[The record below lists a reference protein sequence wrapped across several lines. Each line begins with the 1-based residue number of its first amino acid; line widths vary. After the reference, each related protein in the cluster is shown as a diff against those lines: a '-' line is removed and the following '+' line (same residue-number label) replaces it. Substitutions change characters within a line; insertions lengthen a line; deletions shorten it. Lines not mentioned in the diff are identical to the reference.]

1 MLKKIKQFIEN
12 EKGKDIL
19 TLAVVV
25 LVGLGSFGLGRLSK
39 LTEHNPIY
47 INYKEQ
53 PANTLKATESL
64 SDPEPTTPAKSLT
77 PKEFVKENPT
87 LNTGSEAISSG
98 GAFFASRIGKK
109 YYSLGCSAGK
119 TIKKE
124 NRIYFQTE
132 TEAINAGF
140 EKSASCK

>member
-1 MLKKIKQFIEN
+1 MLKKIKQFIES

-39 LTEHNPIY
+39 LTEHNPVY

-53 PANTLKATESL
+53 PANTLKAAESL
-64 SDPEPTTPAKSLT
+64 AVSEPTALTKGIT
-77 PKEFVKENPT
+77 PKEFIKENPT
-87 LNTGSEAISSG
+87 LNTGSEASSSG
-98 GAFFASRIGKK
+98 SFFASRIGKK
-109 YYSLGCSAGK
+109 YYSVGCSAGK